1 MKKILLF
8 TTGGTIASKEGTQ
21 GLEPEMKAEELMSY
35 LGDLTS
41 RYAITCRELLNLD
54 SSNIQAEEWRKIA
67 LSVFEQMDQFDGIV
81 ITHGTDTMAYT
92 SSMLSFMLLNP
103 SIPIVLTGS
112 QMPIDNMLT
121 DARNNLY
128 TAFAAIDAGIA
139 GVSVAFNRRIMRGC
153 RAVKVRTLG
162 FEAFESVNAP
172 YLAEVFA
179 DGMRCYRNDAYGI
192 CDLKAGKPKRDK
204 QDERNERNEQ
214 DGRNEQDERYEQDG
228 SIRNAPELKDEVCT
242 DVFLLKLIPN
252 TKPAIFDMIPKLGY
266 RGLVLEAF
274 GAGGLHFVR
283 RNLLEKLKMLSEQ
296 GICVVACSQCLYEP
310 SDFTIYEVGRKLLDC
325 GVIPG
330 HDMTTEAAVT
340 KLMWALGQTK
350 DPSEVRR
357 IFHTNMAGEVSFGG

>member
-8 TTGGTIASKEGTQ
+8 TTGGTIASKEGTN
-21 GLEPEMKAEELMSY
+21 GLEPEMDANELLSY
-35 LGDLTS
+35 MGDLTS
-41 RYAITCRELLNLD
+41 RYDITCRELLNLD
-54 SSNIQAEEWRKIA
+54 SSNIQAEEWRTIA
-67 LSVFEQMDQFDGIV
+67 RNVFEHTDSYDGIV

-92 SSMLSFMLLNP
+92 ASALSFMLQNP
-103 SIPIVLTGS
+103 PIPIVLTGS

-128 TAFAAIDAGIA
+128 TAFAAIDAGIC
-139 GVSVAFNRRIMRGC
+139 GVSVAFNRRVMRGC

-179 DGMRCYRNDAYGI
+179 NGMRCYHGEDTPSVQSNG
-192 CDLKAGKPKRDK
+192 
-204 QDERNERNEQ
+204 E
-214 DGRNEQDERYEQDG
+214 
-228 SIRNAPELKDEVCT
+228 APALKDQVCT

-252 TKPAIFDMIPKLGY
+252 TNPAIFDMIPQLGY

-283 RNLLEKLKMLSEQ
+283 RNLLEKLEMLSKK
-296 GICVVACSQCLYEP
+296 GISVVACSQCLYEP
-310 SDFTIYEVGRKLLDC
+310 SDFTIYEVGRKLLEC
-325 GVIPG
+325 GIIPG

-340 KLMWALGQTK
+340 KLMWALGQTD
-350 DPSEVRR
+350 DPDEVKK
-357 IFHTNMAGEVSFGG
+357 IFHTNIAGEISLSEADMEM